1 LKRKKI
7 LALILKDFLPWGID
21 QVSGIVSTHLK
32 QKSRELVTE
41 QIDNQDKLIKK
52 IAKQTGKSTSIMTR
66 NVEDIGISKDE
77 VGRRTWDK
85 IHDKVAALPQDV
97 DPHIVKQTMDEISDI
112 IHEYPCT
119 DCRENAIK
127 NLKKFKEMKG
137 KHFTDA
143 KNRNEAIMHAFEYH
157 NIVNEML
164 EKNPYTL
171 EQLQNNYDF

>member
-1 LKRKKI
+1 MGNCKK
-7 LALILKDFLPWGID
+7 AKTGVARF
-21 QVSGIVSTHLK
+21 SGHLK
-32 QKSRELVTE
+32 QKGRELITE
-41 QIDNQDKLIKK
+41 QIENQEKLIRK

-66 NVEDIGISKDE
+66 NVEDIGLSKDE

-85 IHDKVAALPQDV
+85 IHDKVAALPQDA

-127 NLKKFKEMKG
+127 NLKKFKETQG
-137 KHFTDA
+137 KNFTDA

-171 EQLQNNYDF
+171 EELQNNYDF